1 MDYVLYHLEYTTFA
15 MYTSLGTLI
24 QKLCY
29 NYHIDTSVLLEN
41 IPLVKF
47 LQNHILDPSGV
58 FSIPTCIYLFTY
70 LLIYLFI
77 YIFIYIFIY
86 LFNFIYTWVKH
97 QDLK

>member
-29 NYHIDTSVLLEN
+29 NYDIDTSVLLEN

-47 LQNHILDPSGV
+47 LQNHILYPSGV

-70 LLIYLFI
+70 LLIYLF
-77 YIFIYIFIY
+77 
-86 LFNFIYTWVKH
+86 NFIYTWVKH